1 MKHSSAFFD
10 AESDAGVENT
20 MTALRQLSPH
30 LSCSHRTENPGL
42 DHASSKAVYW
52 MIVIPSMY
60 SLSGLPSILY
70 RLIIWFVSE

>member
-1 MKHSSAFFD
+1 MKHSSAFFNTERT
-10 AESDAGVENT
+10 ACVGNT
-20 MTALRQLSPH
+20 MTALRQLSPRF
-30 LSCSHRTENPGL
+30 SCFHRTGYP